1 MAIPKIKIMKKTII
15 IVLAIGLV
23 VGLAVAAYMWNKP
36 KKTADD
42 EKPVA
47 VLTADSLLN
56 QFATDE
62 AAAWAKYK
70 GDKVIQ
76 VSGKISDIT
85 SDSLTTVLIETSD
98 LMAVINCTMAK
109 DQVITKKVGDQIE
122 IKGIC
127 AGYNMDVELSQ
138 CVLVQ

>member
-1 MAIPKIKIMKKTII
+1 MKKIVITI
-15 IVLAIGLV
+15 LAIGLV
-23 VGLAVAAYMWNKP
+23 AGLAIAAYMWNKP

-62 AAAWAKYK
+62 AATWAKYK

>member
-1 MAIPKIKIMKKTII
+1 MKKIII
-15 IVLAIGLV
+15 IVLAAGLV
-23 VGLAVAAYMWNKP
+23 IGLAVAAYLWNKP
-36 KKTADD
+36 KKTAED

-62 AAAWAKYK
+62 NAAWAKYK

-85 SDSLTTVLIETSD
+85 TDSLTTVLIETSD

-109 DQVITKKVGDQIE
+109 DQVVHKKVGDQIE